1 MKYLAFLVCLSLIG
15 CGGGRDDGPNRTSK
29 GLVAEK
35 IGTVDGPGACGVSN
49 AYRVTE
55 AAGIR
60 FSQPATLNRKT
71 AERVNGWLAI
81 HAIPIIG
88 NKGGGLVA
96 IQVAA
101 HYACRTRN
109 NRRGAKL
116 SEHAKGNAI
125 DISAF
130 ILADGT
136 RLTVLNDWRGRNSR
150 IMRSLHQSACGPF
163 GTVLGPNSDPHHQDH
178 FHFDT
183 ADYRGGTY
191 CR

>member
-1 MKYLAFLVCLSLIG
+1 MKYVALVMVMALAS
-15 CGGGRDDGPNRTSK
+15 CGGGGSGADTISRG
-29 GLVAEK
+29 GLVATK
-35 IGTVDGPGACGVSN
+35 LGSVPGPGGCGVSN

-55 AAGIR
+55 AAGVR
-60 FSQPATLNRKT
+60 LTQAATINRKT
-71 AERVNGWLAI
+71 AERLDGWLRN

-88 NKGGGLVA
+88 NRGGGLTG

-101 HYACRTRN
+101 HYACRSRN
-109 NRRGAKL
+109 SRKGARL

-136 RLTVLNDWRGRNSR
+136 RITVLGWRGRDGKMLKR
-150 IMRSLHQSACGPF
+150 LHASACGPF
-163 GTVLGPNSDPHHQDH
+163 GTVLGPEADRHHQDH

-183 ADYRGGTY
+183 ADYRSGSY

>member
-1 MKYLAFLVCLSLIG
+1 MRYLAFLVCMTLAA
-15 CGGGRDDGPNRTSK
+15 CGGRGDGPARSSK
-29 GLVAEK
+29 GLIAEP
-35 IGTVDGPGACGVSN
+35 IGTINGPGACGVAN
-49 AYRVTE
+49 ALRVTE
-55 AAGIR
+55 AAGVR
-60 FSQPATLNRKT
+60 FSQAATLNRKT
-71 AERVNGWLAI
+71 AERVNSWLAN
-81 HAIPIIG
+81 HAIPIVG

-109 NRRGAKL
+109 SRRGAKL

-136 RLTVLNDWRGRNSR
+136 RLTVLNDWRGRNR
-150 IMRSLHQSACGPF
+150 GTMRRLHKSACGPF
-163 GTVLGPNSDPHHQDH
+163 GTVLGPDADRFHQDH

-183 ADYRGGTY
+183 ADHRGGTY

>member
-1 MKYLAFLVCLSLIG
+1 MRHLALVMICALAA
-15 CGGGRDDGPNRTSK
+15 CGGSDADSISRG
-29 GLVAEK
+29 GLVAQK
-35 IGTVDGPGACGVSN
+35 IGEVPGPGGCGVTN

-55 AAGIR
+55 AAGVEL
-60 FSQPATLNRKT
+60 SQAATINLKT
-71 AERVNGWLAI
+71 ARRLDDWLRQ

-88 NKGGGLVA
+88 DRGGGLVG

-109 NRRGAKL
+109 HRRGARL

-136 RLTVLNDWRGRNSR
+136 RITVSGWRGRDGR
-150 IMRSLHQSACGPF
+150 VLKRLHASACGPF
-163 GTVLGPNSDPHHQDH
+163 GTVLGPDADRFHQDH

-183 ADYRGGTY
+183 ADYRSGSY